1 MSVGDIKSIMAR
13 TLIVVRRSEHYGGA
27 NQIVRITAQHAIG
40 PSHHHYS
47 LHAHKSLRSRT
58 HPKPSTSHS
67 LGPRSV
73 SQQHSSCRLLGCACC
88 CRRKAFSHTRIII
101 VNELY
106 ILRQRKPRASIR
118 LGDRL
123 QDLGHHLVPIT
134 LRLDLLD
141 RLEDVEA
148 RLELLE
154 LLVLLLHPLL
164 DACHSTQTHRRDRSV
179 SGTPHGEEV
188 RWAAL

>member
-13 TLIVVRRSEHYGGA
+13 TLMSCVASTTAAA

-73 SQQHSSCRLLGCACC
+73 SQQHSSCRLLGCTCC
-88 CRRKAFSHTRIII
+88 CRRKAFSHTY
-101 VNELY
+101 NN
-106 ILRQRKPRASIR
+106 RQ
-118 LGDRL
+118 
-123 QDLGHHLVPIT
+123 
-134 LRLDLLD
+134 
-141 RLEDVEA
+141 
-148 RLELLE
+148 
-154 LLVLLLHPLL
+154 
-164 DACHSTQTHRRDRSV
+164 
-179 SGTPHGEEV
+179 
-188 RWAAL
+188 